1 MKKIE
6 ILGKRYYV
14 LTDREIRDSDDCPLY
29 CIDRD
34 AYRKIREALR
44 QYVVSIKFG
53 TMPDCEKTRM
63 LNLCMEAYRE
73 LFNGRS
79 ILKL

>member
-14 LTDREIRDSDDCPLY
+14 LTDREIRDHDDYPLY
-29 CIDRD
+29 CIDRG
-34 AYRKIREALR
+34 AYYKIREALR
-44 QYVVSIKFG
+44 QYAVSIKFG

-63 LNLCMEAYRE
+63 LNLCMEAYRG

-79 ILKL
+79 ILRL

>member
-79 ILKL
+79 ILRL

>member
-1 MKKIE
+1 MKKINV
-6 ILGKRYYV
+6 LGKRLYV
-14 LTDREIRDSDDCPLY
+14 LTDKEIRDPNDCPLY

-34 AYRKIREALR
+34 AYCKIREALR

-63 LNLCMEAYRE
+63 LNLCMEAYRG

-79 ILKL
+79 VLRL

>member
-6 ILGKRYYV
+6 IFGKRYYV

-44 QYVVSIKFG
+44 QYVVSIKFD
-53 TMPDCEKTRM
+53 TMPDCEKNHM
-63 LNLCMEAYRE
+63 LNLCMEAYRG

-79 ILKL
+79 ILRL

>member
-14 LTDREIRDSDDCPLY
+14 LTDREIRDPDDRPLY
-29 CIDRD
+29 CIDWD
-34 AYRKIREALR
+34 TYCKICEALR
-44 QYVVSIKFG
+44 QYMVSIKFG

-63 LNLCMEAYRE
+63 LNLCMEAYRK
-73 LFNGRS
+73 LYNGRS
-79 ILKL
+79 ILRL

>member
-1 MKKIE
+1 MKKINF
-6 ILGKRYYV
+6 LGKRLYV
-14 LTDREIRDSDDCPLY
+14 LTDKEIRDHDDCPLY
-29 CIDRD
+29 CIDWD

-44 QYVVSIKFG
+44 QYVVSTKFS

-63 LNLCMEAYRE
+63 LNLCMEAYRG

-79 ILKL
+79 ILRL

>member
-14 LTDREIRDSDDCPLY
+14 LTDREIHDHDDYPLY
-29 CIDRD
+29 CIDRG
-34 AYRKIREALR
+34 AYYKIREALR

-63 LNLCMEAYRE
+63 LNLCMEAYRG

-79 ILKL
+79 ILRL

>member
-14 LTDREIRDSDDCPLY
+14 LTDREIRDPDGCPLY

-34 AYRKIREALR
+34 AYRKIREAFR
-44 QYVVSIKFG
+44 QYVVSIKFC

-79 ILKL
+79 ILRL

>member
-1 MKKIE
+1 MKKINF
-6 ILGKRYYV
+6 LGKRLYV
-14 LTDREIRDSDDCPLY
+14 LTDREIRDSDDYPLY

-34 AYRKIREALR
+34 AYCKIREALH

-63 LNLCMEAYRE
+63 LNLCMEAYRG

-79 ILKL
+79 ILRL